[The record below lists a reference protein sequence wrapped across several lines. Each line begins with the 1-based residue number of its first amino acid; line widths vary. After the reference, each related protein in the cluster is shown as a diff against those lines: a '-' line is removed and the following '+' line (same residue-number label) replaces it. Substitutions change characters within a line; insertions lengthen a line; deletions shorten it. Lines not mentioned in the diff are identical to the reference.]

1 MDSNTSLALTAKGV
15 EEVKHRTCKLSIRKR
30 SVLLL
35 LETPHRVDHLLQK
48 TVLQPE
54 EFAVEI
60 EGMIQDGFIQVVGG
74 APAPTPAPAV
84 AAVPSAAP
92 KTEQPQY
99 SSDPFAALAPPLPK
113 AAPTAAAPAANVDQ
127 SAFSLLEDIIL
138 SEAKYL
144 LVDFCVDSFGTRSQ
158 AFADEIG
165 GCRSADSFAVCLNK
179 VVTETRNHC
188 PDRLAALTGVVKA
201 INETA

>member
-60 EGMIQDGFIQVVGG
+60 EGMIQDGFIQVAFLVITVIANMRGLTD
-74 APAPTPAPAV
+74 A
-84 AAVPSAAP
+84 AAVGIVEKIISFLFLVPSSMLS
-92 KTEQPQY
+92 TV
-99 SSDPFAALAPPLPK
+99 SALGAQCIGAGKPRHS
-113 AAPTAAAPAANVDQ
+113 PA
-127 SAFSLLEDIIL
+127 
-138 SEAKYL
+138 
-144 LVDFCVDSFGTRSQ
+144 
-158 AFADEIG
+158 
-165 GCRSADSFAVCLNK
+165 
-179 VVTETRNHC
+179 H
-188 PDRLAALTGVVKA
+188 
-201 INETA
+201 

>member
-1 MDSNTSLALTAKGV
+1 MDPNSSLALTDKGV
-15 EEVKHRTCKLSIRKR
+15 DELKHRTCKLSIRKR

-84 AAVPSAAP
+84 APVPSAAP
-92 KTEQPQY
+92 KPEQPQY
-99 SSDPFAALAPPLPK
+99 SSDPFAALAPPLP
-113 AAPTAAAPAANVDQ
+113 
-127 SAFSLLEDIIL
+127 
-138 SEAKYL
+138 
-144 LVDFCVDSFGTRSQ
+144 
-158 AFADEIG
+158 
-165 GCRSADSFAVCLNK
+165 
-179 VVTETRNHC
+179 
-188 PDRLAALTGVVKA
+188 
-201 INETA
+201 